1 MWADPKLT
9 VAIVDALLSVAGA
22 AVVAAVLSALA
33 RPPSEPVKDPRRP
46 TRGAHERARGGARD
60 EL

>member
-1 MWADPKLT
+1 MWADPKLP

-33 RPPSEPVKDPRRP
+33 RPPADPVKDPRP
-46 TRGAHERARGGARD
+46 PAGEGPEGARRRRAR
-60 EL
+60 